1 MSDKKYLSF
10 LNFKGTLLEIRDK
23 FARNTIG
30 SLESLITV
38 DKSSIVNAINEIFN
52 KVKINPVS
60 KTNNMTQEVGA
71 DESGKLFTTPYN
83 LTTDKGLN
91 QTDRAADGATVGNYF
106 KSLTLGRGEDGLI
119 YIFLNNEPIGTG
131 LELSATSTPNISNT
145 VEGSTAVVTDTS
157 GIVKSSIA
165 DREYTAYDPTN
176 TIKSFVSDKTVFLI
190 KEE

>member
-10 LNFKGTLLEIRDK
+10 FNFKGTLLEIRDK

-30 SLESLITV
+30 SLESLMTA

-60 KTNNMTQEVGA
+60 KTNNMTQEVGVG
-71 DESGKLFTTPYN
+71 ENGKLFTTPYN

-91 QTDRAADGATVGNYF
+91 QENKAADGATVGNYF
-106 KSLTLGRGEDGLI
+106 KSLTLGRGEDGLV

-131 LELSATSTPNISNT
+131 LDVSGTLTPHIEYNMNN
-145 VEGSTAVVTDTS
+145 STAVITDS
-157 GIVKSSIA
+157 NNVVNSSILNGTYA
-165 DREYTAYDPTN
+165 ASDPTG
-176 TIKSFVSDKTVFLI
+176 TIKSSVSDGTLFVS
-190 KEE
+190 